1 VCFLICIYIY
11 IYTHTLLF
19 VCSTFSLVL
28 LPRKEDKVMVEAEG
42 ELIPHEVGM
51 YRGKGH
57 GSCYFFYPIIAVF
70 LYMSE
75 NGKLD

>member
-1 VCFLICIYIY
+1 
-11 IYTHTLLF
+11 
-19 VCSTFSLVL
+19 
-28 LPRKEDKVMVEAEG
+28 MVEAEG